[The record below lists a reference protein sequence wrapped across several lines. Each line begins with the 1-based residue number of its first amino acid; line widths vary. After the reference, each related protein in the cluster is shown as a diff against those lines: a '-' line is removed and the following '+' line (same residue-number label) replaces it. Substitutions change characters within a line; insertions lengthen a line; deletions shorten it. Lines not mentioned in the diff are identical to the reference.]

1 MFKFFRRIRQ
11 QLLSEGRLSRYLIYA
26 MGEIAL
32 VMIGIL
38 LALQVNNW
46 NQNRIDN
53 LAKDE
58 AVKDLHQEFLAI
70 KEDFESHLQFLNQ
83 THDEW
88 ESYLSNITQAD
99 VFDQNE
105 LEYRPRT
112 ASRKFAPKNST
123 LKSILSTGKIDKIEN
138 KELKN
143 ELTGWESILSTFE
156 FIQEWHE
163 VFFRNELG
171 PVERKIQNT
180 LIRTPGAKKYQFP
193 GFNKTDRIK
202 RSLRDTHYQNLLL
215 TQFDILKFNLAKSA
229 PVNERIDRII
239 TLLEKEMGIK

>member
-1 MFKFFRRIRQ
+1 MIQFFRRIRQ
-11 QLLSEGRLSRYLIYA
+11 KLLTEGKLSKYLIYA
-26 MGEIAL
+26 LGEIAL

-38 LALQVNNW
+38 LALQVSNW

-88 ESYLSNITQAD
+88 DSYLSSITQPN

-138 KELKN
+138 KELRN
-143 ELTGWESILSTFE
+143 ELTGWESILSTYE

-171 PVERKIQNT
+171 PVERETQNT

-193 GFNKTDRIK
+193 GFDKTDRIK
-202 RSLRDTHYQNLLL
+202 KSLGDTHYQNLLL
-215 TQFDILKFNLAKSA
+215 TQFDILKLKIAESA
-229 PVNERIDRII
+229 PVTKRIDQII
-239 TLLEKEMGIK
+239 TLLEKEMDIE

>member
-1 MFKFFRRIRQ
+1 MIKFFRRIRQ
-11 QLLSEGRLSRYLIYA
+11 KLLTEGKLSKYLVYA
-26 MGEIAL
+26 LGEIAL

-38 LALQVNNW
+38 LALQVSNW

-88 ESYLSNITQAD
+88 DSYLSHITQPN
-99 VFDQNE
+99 VFDRNE

-138 KELKN
+138 KELRN
-143 ELTGWESILSTFE
+143 ELTGWESILSTYE

-171 PVERKIQNT
+171 PLERETQNT

-193 GFNKTDRIK
+193 GFDKTDRIK
-202 RSLRDTHYQNLLL
+202 KSLGDTHYQNLLL
-215 TQFDILKFNLAKSA
+215 TQFDILKLKIAESA
-229 PVNERIDRII
+229 PVTKRIDQII
-239 TLLEKEMGIK
+239 TLLEKEMDIE

>member
-1 MFKFFRRIRQ
+1 MFKFFRHIRRK
-11 QLLSEGRLSRYLIYA
+11 LLSESRFNRYLIYA
-26 MGEIAL
+26 IGEIAL

-38 LALQVNNW
+38 LAFQVNSW

-88 ESYLSNITQAD
+88 DSYLSHITQPN

-138 KELKN
+138 KELRN
-143 ELTGWESILSTFE
+143 ELTGWESILSTYE

-171 PVERKIQNT
+171 PVERETQNT

-193 GFNKTDRIK
+193 GFDKTDRIK
-202 RSLRDTHYQNLLL
+202 KSLGDTHYQNLLL
-215 TQFDILKFNLAKSA
+215 TQFDILKLKIAESA
-229 PVNERIDRII
+229 PVTKRIDQII
-239 TLLEKEMGIK
+239 TLLEKEMDIE